1 MTSLKRFFI
10 LAIVAIFVLPAVMG
24 QSKDSDTSIEESY
37 LQEAIELMIIRETSR
52 SNSRDLK
59 LLALEHIGNALE
71 RGSTNDELRVSLEY
85 LSLEGT
91 QNRIMEGGRQ
101 MNNFP
106 DIRRQ
111 AAKYLGAVGTKEAKT
126 TLIKICTTDN
136 EPMVLQEAIKSLAT
150 IDVEESEDTI
160 KNTVDTIVWVGTK
173 NINGYAVP
181 DNILAISVI
190 DALER
195 LAARNKKVDANAIVL
210 IGRMI
215 EGPYAPPVKE
225 RAKQAYA
232 NLRRYAARS

>member
-1 MTSLKRFFI
+1 MMSLKRFFI
-10 LAIVAIFVLPAVMG
+10 LTMVAIFVLPAVVG

-52 SNSRDLK
+52 SNSRDQK
-59 LLALEHIGNALE
+59 MIALDYIEKALE

-91 QNRIMEGGRQ
+91 QNRVMEGGRQ

-111 AAKYLGAVGTKEAKT
+111 AAKYLGSVGTKEAKT

-136 EPMVLQEAIKSLAT
+136 EPMVLQEAIKSLGT
-150 IDVEESEDTI
+150 INVEENEDTI
-160 KNTVDTIVWVGTK
+160 NAVIWVG
-173 NINGYAVP
+173 NRNNAVAAP
-181 DNILAISVI
+181 DNILALAVV
-190 DALER
+190 DALDR
-195 LAARNKKVDANAIVL
+195 LAAKNKKVDSNSIQL
-210 IGRMI
+210 IGRIM

-225 RAKQAYA
+225 RARQTLI